1 MKTVK
6 QVSDLTGISVRM
18 LHHYDKIGLLK
29 PTKLTEAGYR
39 LYDDEALETLQQ
51 ILFFRELDLPLKEIK
66 EIITSP
72 SFDKMKALE
81 SHKKLIILKRNRL
94 NGLIELINKT
104 LKGANGM
111 SFKEFDMTEYYRVLE
126 EFKTEHE
133 DKVIKMYGSV
143 DRFNEHIEKFKSK
156 ETEIAKEAIKHYG
169 SIKKFTE
176 ALKKNLNSD
185 AITKSEQIDKFKKD
199 CFYERHPELKELYKK
214 LTADLS
220 KDPLSDEIQQIA
232 GEITNIAKRDY
243 DAFRDELGDYYW
255 LIMVRLYLNPFPKE
269 LEKYEKENGGVGM
282 AWIDERYGEGAAK
295 FIGKALKTYL
305 GDYEPKIEN
314 LYKKLTAD
322 LSKEPTS
329 KEVQQIVFEIADETQ
344 RQNEILKVD
353 EGENHFGYMADW
365 YLTKPTFI
373 ESTDKKYGEGAS
385 KFIGEAFKFYSEN
398 SENMS
403 K

>member
-1 MKTVK
+1 MRTVK
-6 QVSDLTGISVRM
+6 QVSDLTGVSVRM

-39 LYDDEALETLQQ
+39 LYDDEALETVQQ
-51 ILFFRELDLPLKEIK
+51 ILFFKELDLPLKEIK

-72 SFDKMKALE
+72 HFDKTKALE
-81 SHKKLIILKRNRL
+81 SHKKLIILKRDRL

-104 LKGANGM
+104 LKGANKM
-111 SFKEFDMTEYYRVLE
+111 SFKEFDMTEYYNVLE
-126 EFKTEHE
+126 EFKIEHE

-143 DRFNEHIEKFKSK
+143 DRFNEHIEKFKAK

-220 KDPLSDEIQQIA
+220 KDPSSEEIQQIA

-243 DAFRDELGDYYW
+243 EAFRDELGDYYW
-255 LIMVRLYLNPFPKE
+255 LVMVRLYLNPFPKE

-282 AWIDERYGEGAAK
+282 AWIDERYGEGASK
-295 FIGKALKTYL
+295 FIGKALKAYL

-329 KEVQQIVFEIADETQ
+329 KEVQQIVFEIADETR

-365 YLTKPTFI
+365 YLTKPIFI
-373 ESTDKKYGEGAS
+373 ESTDKKYGEGAA
-385 KFIGEAFKFYSEN
+385 KFIGEAFKFYAEKN
-398 SENMS
+398 TE

>member
-51 ILFFRELDLPLKEIK
+51 ILFFKELDLPLKEIK

-104 LKGANGM
+104 LKGANRM
-111 SFKEFDMTEYYRVLE
+111 SFKEFDMSEYYNVLE
-126 EFKTEHE
+126 EFKEEHE

-143 DRFNEHIEKFKSK
+143 DKFNERIEKLKAK
-156 ETEIAKEAIKHYG
+156 ETEIAKGAIKQFG
-169 SIKKFTE
+169 SIKKYAE
-176 ALKKNLNSD
+176 AIKKNLNND
-185 AITKSEQIDKFKKD
+185 VLTTKADQIDKFKKD
-199 CFYERHPELKELYKK
+199 CFYGRNPQLKELYNNI
-214 LTADLS
+214 TEDLS
-220 KDPLSDEIQQIA
+220 KDPSSEEIQQIA
-232 GEITNIAKRDY
+232 GEITDIARRDY
-243 DAFRDELGDYYW
+243 EVFRGELGDYYW
-255 LIMVRLYLNPFPKE
+255 LTMVRFYLNFPKE

-305 GDYEPKIEN
+305 GDYEPKIET
-314 LYKKLTAD
+314 LYKKLVAD
-322 LSKEPTS
+322 ISKEPNS
-329 KEVQQIVFEIADETQ
+329 KEIQQIVSQIAKETR
-344 RQNEILKVD
+344 RQHEILKVD
-353 EGENHFGYMADW
+353 EGENYFGYMAEW
-365 YLTKPTFI
+365 YLTKPIFI

-398 SENMS
+398 SENMA